1 MKITFIGILP
11 SIGIKSKSS
20 SVFCHVSVALL
31 TGWFQAELL
40 QLINKFLDDY
50 EIAYKSAKMTAHCK
64 KWQKNGCC
72 TKYVGSLTRCKLA
85 QFFHIPL

>member
-1 MKITFIGILP
+1 MKITLLGFYLQLAINQNNQ
-11 SIGIKSKSS
+11 
-20 SVFCHVSVALL
+20 VFLLSVALL

-64 KWQKNGCC
+64 KWQKMVVAQNM
-72 TKYVGSLTRCKLA
+72 LA
-85 QFFHIPL
+85 L

>member
-1 MKITFIGILP
+1 MEKWTKFLPINFIGIIP
-11 SIGIKSKSS
+11 NSVSI
-20 SVFCHVSVALL
+20 ALL

-64 KWQKNGCC
+64 KWQKMVVAQNM
-72 TKYVGSLTRCKLA
+72 LA
-85 QFFHIPL
+85 L